1 MKRLIDVRRAY
12 AENYNKMQEIIRQMG
27 GDSQIKYHR
36 QRNTR
41 LYRKLKELQRR
52 EHYLDQLECRLRKQ
66 QLVLH

>member
-1 MKRLIDVRRAY
+1 MKRLVEVRRAY
-12 AENYNKMQEIIRQMG
+12 EENYHQMLEVIRQMG

-52 EHYLDQLECRLRKQ
+52 EHYLDQLECRLRQ
-66 QLVLH
+66 QTMVLH